1 MSYPGYE
8 QQAVDR
14 ALAREARLD
23 IEEFH
28 NRYCDVVDAG
38 DLEQWPTFFTE
49 DCLYEVRARENV
61 DQGLPV
67 GLIYCEGR
75 GMIRDRAYAVKHT
88 QMFAP
93 RYLQHFVTNVSV
105 RAIAGNEIRARANY
119 LLLQTLVESPT
130 TMHQA
135 GRYYD
140 TFVRRDGALL
150 LKERRC
156 IYDTTLIANDL
167 VYPI

>member
-1 MSYPGYE
+1 MSLPGYE

-14 ALAREARLD
+14 VLARELRLD

-28 NRYCDVVDAG
+28 TRYCDIVDVG
-38 DLEQWPTFFTE
+38 DLEQWPSFFTD
-49 DCLYEVRARENV
+49 DCLYEVRSRENV
-61 DQGLPV
+61 DQDLPV

-93 RYLQHFVTNVSV
+93 RYLQHFVTNV
-105 RAIAGNEIRARANY
+105 AIRSITGDEIRARSSY

-130 TMHQA
+130 TIHQS

-140 TFVRRDGALL
+140 TFVRRDGELL
-150 LKERRC
+150 LRERRC